1 MVMEVN
7 VSLNESVGTFFPF
20 LHFPSKENKT
30 PDISYV
36 ALSQDERNTKFKV

>member
-7 VSLNESVGTFFPF
+7 VSLNESVGTFFPSV
-20 LHFPSKENKT
+20 HFPSKENKT

-36 ALSQDERNTKFKV
+36 ALSQDEWNTEFRV